1 MANYCGQHLPAMT
14 NGVSFEEVV
23 LAAVA
28 ADLQLGAEPVPG
40 AKLLALSKRLND
52 VCLVGCEAHRPL
64 VELADGHFRILT

>member
-1 MANYCGQHLPAMT
+1 MA
-14 NGVSFEEVV
+14 NGVSLEKVV
-23 LAAVA
+23 LTAVA

-64 VELADGHFRILT
+64 VELADRHFRIFP